1 MKIKNS
7 SKAIILQMNM
17 FKIVFQFKK
26 RLLHLS
32 IKKSQNKFNLTQN
45 NMKRLNKLQCL
56 SHQEKLFHNNSC
68 NSKFQAQ
75 RRASLMKQECK
86 INKDYLQTHSPS
98 VSAKSLNNPPSL
110 RKKEKE
116 DLLQKSLEAKLVK
129 T

>member
-1 MKIKNS
+1 MEIKNS

-17 FKIVFQFKK
+17 FKIVLQFKK

-68 NSKFQAQ
+68 NSKFRAQ
-75 RRASLMKQECK
+75 RRASLMKQEFK
-86 INKDYLQTHSPS
+86 INKDCLQTHSPL
-98 VSAKSLNNPPSL
+98 VSAKSLNNPPFL

-116 DLLQKSLEAKLVK
+116 DLLQKLLEAKLVK